1 MAKLEIFNTLV
12 EFFEEDDWSF
22 EWLDGTS
29 ILKLDTEGYNGEWI
43 CLAQARDDESQFVF
57 YSVFPDRVPYHQRQR
72 MAEFI
77 TRANF
82 GLILGCFEM
91 DFDDG
96 ELRLR
101 TSIDVTD
108 DELTVPLI
116 RQIVYA
122 NLVIMDRYYQGIE
135 RVMDTADEPADIVND
150 LEDTPLLDADDFDD
164 DYDDDLDDSAN
175 GSE

>member
-1 MAKLEIFNTLV
+1 MANLEIFSKLV

-22 EWLDGTS
+22 EWLEGTS
-29 ILKLDTEGYNGEWI
+29 TLKLDTEGYSGEWI
-43 CLAQARDDESQFVF
+43 CLAQAHDDENQFIF
-57 YSVFPDRVPYHQRQR
+57 YSVFPERVPYHQRQR

-82 GLILGCFEM
+82 GLVLGCFEM

-116 RQIVYA
+116 RQLVYA
-122 NLVIMDRYYQGIE
+122 NLVIMDRYYEGIE
-135 RVMDTADEPADIVND
+135 RVMDTADEPADIIND
-150 LEDTPLLDADDFDD
+150 VEATVTPDD
-164 DYDDDLDDSAN
+164 DYDDDTDDSAN